1 MKIKNKKHPLFRGAF
16 AGKRTYEIGGVKYIV
31 SSRFAP
37 FDFKEDET
45 PSLGDRIEKYL
56 RDDLTDLPNVPEP
69 SIISSEYVC
78 SVAGEEEE

>member
-1 MKIKNKKHPLFRGAF
+1 MNRREFLRGAF

-78 SVAGEEEE
+78 SVAGKEEE